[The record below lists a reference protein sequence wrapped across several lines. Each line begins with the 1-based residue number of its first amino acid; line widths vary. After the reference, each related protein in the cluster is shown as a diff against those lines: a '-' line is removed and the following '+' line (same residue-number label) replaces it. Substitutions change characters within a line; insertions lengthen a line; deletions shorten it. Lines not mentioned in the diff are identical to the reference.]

1 MSREPRGVL
10 FHIQQKNIITVNIN
24 SQNRSWWGNSQG
36 CQLTRSRR
44 LDEREFATMELASTS
59 PHTTCVQRF
68 FPEMRYNFTS
78 AQFFPERR
86 STSPHLL
93 RHERENSFCFWIHF
107 KRQNCVK
114 LANTTCHHS
123 NRRVSVHLLVS
134 FKIVC
139 LTSLSKYMA
148 SITGY

>member
-1 MSREPRGVL
+1 MGKQQGMPADEKRG
-10 FHIQQKNIITVNIN
+10 
-24 SQNRSWWGNSQG
+24 G
-36 CQLTRSRR
+36 

-93 RHERENSFCFWIHF
+93 KRELESKINERDYY
-107 KRQNCVK
+107 
-114 LANTTCHHS
+114 A
-123 NRRVSVHLLVS
+123 
-134 FKIVC
+134 
-139 LTSLSKYMA
+139 
-148 SITGY
+148 